1 MQSPST
7 DNHSETEV
15 PPVLTPPFFW
25 YACFIILAI
34 ARIQLGG
41 VPCLQLSIHQSIVDS
56 ILAGNDWG
64 RQALIGNLDNPFLPT
79 IALLTV
85 NVICRVF
92 GGDPAV
98 LLCSISQAIIMAF
111 FLRMTF
117 VRRKWLLAFFMIVL
131 VPIVPFLRNLLFT
144 LDPNWFSAVPAVA
157 AVYYLIRWQELKNLR
172 DLIIVAIFIGLLAF
186 AGPGA
191 ILIAFCFIAVMAEQY
206 RLKNQGSWQDHR
218 GIRTILWGPLLY
230 CIAIWLLWNSL
241 IFNDI
246 FFGLRDAAHR
256 MTVKILHPVM
266 PFNCLLFLPMAVTL
280 AILSINSSHKWTA
293 RCLLPA
299 CFIIPAVAFISAR
312 FGIGP
317 AGLGPLTF
325 GLFLSTV
332 SIAFFA
338 FNSAKHTRIATY
350 VAAACTIVVAC
361 LFSDLKQTYEVSE
374 DPEKQQEKAS
384 LPTEAADAPQAQE
397 LLDFIDRYWPDSRII
412 LVGSRLPAIYPDPEA
427 KRFVSKINFNE
438 KDFLAQAKEEQLHI
452 LIPPPDGRFYP
463 IQNSILAD
471 IHKNGRDWLFLEKV
485 FPNNWQLWRSTVP
498 PNGESKLMR
507 DKTDN

>member
-7 DNHSETEV
+7 DNHSETER
-15 PPVLTPPFFW
+15 PPVITPPFFW

-41 VPCLQLSIHQSIVDS
+41 TPCLQLSIHQSIVDS

-79 IALLTV
+79 VALLTV

-92 GGDPAV
+92 GGNPAV

-117 VRRKWLLAFFMIVL
+117 VRSKWLLAFFMIVL

-172 DLIIVAIFIGLLAF
+172 DLLIVAIFIGLLAF

-191 ILIAFCFIAVMAEQY
+191 ILIAISFIAVMAEQY
-206 RLKNQGSWQDHR
+206 RLKNNGSWQDHR

-246 FFGLRDAAHR
+246 FF
-256 MTVKILHPVM
+256 
-266 PFNCLLFLPMAVTL
+266 TL

-338 FNSAKHTRIATY
+338 FIPAKHTRIATY

-374 DPEKQQEKAS
+374 NPENHQEKAN

-397 LLDFIDRYWPDSRII
+397 ILDFIDRYWPDSRII

-438 KDFLAQAKEEQLHI
+438 KDFREQAKEEQLHI

-485 FPNNWQLWRSTVP
+485 FPNNWQLWRSTIP
-498 PNGESKLMR
+498 PQGESKLMR

>member
-1 MQSPST
+1 MQPPNSESHSDT
-7 DNHSETEV
+7 DFT
-15 PPVLTPPFFW
+15 PVITPPFFW
-25 YACFIILAI
+25 YACFVILAI
-34 ARIQLGG
+34 ARIQIGG
-41 VPCLQLSIHQSIVDS
+41 IPCLQLSIHQSIVDS

-79 IALLTV
+79 VALLAV
-85 NVICRVF
+85 NVVCRIF
-92 GGDPAV
+92 GGNPAL
-98 LLCSISQAIIMAF
+98 LLCSISQAVIMAF

-117 VRRKWLLAFFMIVL
+117 VRCKWLLALFLIVL
-131 VPIVPFLRNLLFT
+131 VTAVPFLRNMLLT

-157 AVYYLIRWQELKNLR
+157 AVYYLIRWQELKNIR
-172 DLIIVAIFIGLLAF
+172 DLLIVAIAIGLLAF

-191 ILIAFCFIAVMAEQY
+191 ILIAICFITVMAEQY
-206 RLKNQGSWQDHR
+206 RIKNHGSWQDHR

-256 MTVKILHPVM
+256 MTVKILHPAM
-266 PFNCLLFLPMAVTL
+266 PFNCLLFFPMAVTL
-280 AILSINSSHKWTA
+280 AILSLKSSHRWTT

-299 CFIIPAVAFISAR
+299 CVIIPVIAFVSAR

-317 AGLGPLTF
+317 AGLAPLTF
-325 GLFLSTV
+325 VLFLSTV

-338 FNSAKHTRIATY
+338 FQSPKSIRYVTYAAAVCTIAT
-350 VAAACTIVVAC
+350 ACFFGDI
-361 LFSDLKQTYEVSE
+361 KQTYAISE
-374 DPEKQQEKAS
+374 DPEKQQDKAY

-427 KRFVSKINFNE
+427 RRFVSKIDFNE
-438 KDFLAQAKEEQLHI
+438 KDFLAQAAEEQLHI

-485 FPNNWQLWRSTVP
+485 FPNNWQLWRSTIP
-498 PNGESKLMR
+498 PRGESKLLR